1 MTGYQ
6 ADWGKGYWASLYDES
21 RRNKTLIKPDSLQ
34 IQKWLKINDWNTYE
48 VVAVGG
54 KIRTAIN
61 GKLCVDLDDPQI
73 AKTGLIGFQLH
84 SGGVFEV
91 RYKDLKLELDPKF
104 ELTTVK

>member
-1 MTGYQ
+1 MKL
-6 ADWGKGYWASLYDES
+6 D
-21 RRNKTLIKPDSLQ
+21 
-34 IQKWLKINDWNTYE
+34 DWNTYE
-48 VVAVGG
+48 VLAVGS

-73 AKTGLIGFQLH
+73 AKTGVIGFQLH